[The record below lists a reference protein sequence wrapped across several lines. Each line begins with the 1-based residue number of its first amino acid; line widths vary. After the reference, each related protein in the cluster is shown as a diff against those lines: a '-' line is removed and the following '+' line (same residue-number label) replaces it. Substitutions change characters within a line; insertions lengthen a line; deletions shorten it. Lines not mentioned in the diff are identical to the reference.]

1 MIRTRR
7 LWIYVCA
14 ILFTLTADAQQ
25 LESLREE
32 IRQAEEDIRI
42 TDQLLS
48 KTQKSQKN
56 ADQQLKLIQNKIRN
70 RKNIISNLDKQSNLI
85 GNDIGTK
92 NTTIRSLEGDLNQL
106 KKEYAAMVY
115 DAYKNYKL
123 NNFMLFLF
131 SSRDFNDATLRIAYM
146 QRYNRM
152 RELKAAEIDSLS
164 ASINREV
171 NELEQQKSELD
182 KVRQSR
188 NAELNSLGKDETQY
202 RATSNKLK
210 KEAAKLSSSI
220 RANKEKI
227 DRLQQQIR
235 KIITEESRKTN
246 SKTQTTEQRE
256 YTAKLTGAFGQNMG
270 KLPYPVHGV
279 IVDRFGIHP
288 HSTINGLTSN
298 NTGVDIAADKGAT
311 VRAVFEGEVS
321 QIFASPAGMNNGI
334 IIRHGNYFT
343 VYANLSSVS
352 VKRGDKVALNQPIGQ
367 LAASEFEDNSTL
379 HFEVWKWNGAGNPT
393 NLNPEKWLHR

>member
-1 MIRTRR
+1 M
-7 LWIYVCA
+7 VA
-14 ILFTLTADAQQ
+14 VFFALTANAQK

-48 KTQKSQKN
+48 KTQKSQKS

-92 NTTIRSLEGDLNQL
+92 NTTIRSLEGNLDQL

-227 DRLQQQIR
+227 DRLQRENDRLNTYLDGLEAGLRAARSLGR
-235 KIITEESRKTN
+235 KAGEE
-246 SKTQTTEQRE
+246 E
-256 YTAKLTGAFGQNMG
+256 
-270 KLPYPVHGV
+270 
-279 IVDRFGIHP
+279 
-288 HSTINGLTSN
+288 
-298 NTGVDIAADKGAT
+298 
-311 VRAVFEGEVS
+311 
-321 QIFASPAGMNNGI
+321 
-334 IIRHGNYFT
+334 
-343 VYANLSSVS
+343 
-352 VKRGDKVALNQPIGQ
+352 
-367 LAASEFEDNSTL
+367 
-379 HFEVWKWNGAGNPT
+379 
-393 NLNPEKWLHR
+393 